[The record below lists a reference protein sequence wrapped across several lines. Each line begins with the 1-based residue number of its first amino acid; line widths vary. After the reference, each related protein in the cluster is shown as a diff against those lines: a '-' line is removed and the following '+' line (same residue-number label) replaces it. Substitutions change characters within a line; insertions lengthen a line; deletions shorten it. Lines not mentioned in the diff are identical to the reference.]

1 MTPLDKKELELP
13 LAEEL
18 PLAKLAPPVEMPSIF
33 ESRDQSRFLDPLI
46 VLAKHKRFVLSVVLG
61 AIGLSV
67 SGSLLMSTYYTG
79 EVRILPP
86 QQGQSFASAM
96 LDQLGALAPLI
107 GASGGGLGLKNP
119 SDVYVDMLKS
129 RVVADNLI
137 DRFQLQSRYDK
148 KVKEDARKRLESLS
162 EITAGKDGVI
172 TVDVDDTDP
181 AKAAEIANAYV
192 DELGKL
198 TKRLAITDAGK
209 RRLFFEA
216 EAAKANDELKQA
228 EIALKATQEKTG
240 IVQLDSQARV
250 MLESFAMLQAQVSA
264 KQVEIDAMRSYAT
277 PNNPDL
283 IRKEQELSALRT
295 ELARYKEGMGG
306 SPIGD
311 IALEKVPAKMLE
323 YVDKLREVKY
333 REALLQVLLKQYEIA
348 RIDEGRDAA
357 VIQIFDQAQA
367 PHRKSRPHRGLIVLS
382 CTLLAMVLA
391 SLGAYGLEA
400 LERARENPQ
409 HLARMQLLK
418 FYLSSGRKPG
428 NRGLPSRS

>member
-1 MTPLDKKELELP
+1 MTPQDKKEFDLPVAEEVPARLELP
-13 LAEEL
+13 S
-18 PLAKLAPPVEMPSIF
+18 VF
-33 ESRDQSRFLDPLI
+33 EQRDHGRFLDPLI
-46 VLAKHKRFVLSVVLG
+46 ILAKHKRFILYFVGAVIVLSV
-61 AIGLSV
+61 A
-67 SGSLLMSTYYTG
+67 GSLAMTTYYTA

-119 SDVYVDMLKS
+119 SDIYVDMLKS
-129 RVVADNLI
+129 NAVADNLI
-137 DRFQLQSRYDK
+137 DRFQLMDRYKSRLRQ
-148 KVKEDARKRLESLS
+148 DARKRLEGLS
-162 EITAGKDGVI
+162 DISAGKDGVI
-172 TVDVDDTDP
+172 TVAVDDPDKV
-181 AKAAEIANAYV
+181 KAAEIANAYV
-192 DELGKL
+192 DELTKL

-216 EAAKANDELKQA
+216 EAEKAKDDLSAA
-228 EIALKATQEKTG
+228 EHAMKETQERTG

-250 MLESFAMLQAQVSA
+250 MLESYAMLQAQVTN
-264 KQVEIDAMRSYAT
+264 KQIEIDAMRAYAT

-295 ELARYKEGMGG
+295 ELNRYKGGLGG

-348 RIDEGRDAA
+348 RIDEGRDSA
-357 VIQIFDQAQA
+357 VIQVFDKAQT
-367 PHRKSRPHRGLIVLS
+367 PERKSRPRRGLIVIS
-382 CTLLAMVLA
+382 CTLLAIVLGC
-391 SLGAYGLEA
+391 LGAYGLEA
-400 LERARENPQ
+400 WERSKDNPQ
-409 HLARMQLLK
+409 HLARLQLLK
-418 FYLSSGRKPG
+418 FYLRGGRNTA
-428 NRGLPSRS
+428 NRNLHSRQ